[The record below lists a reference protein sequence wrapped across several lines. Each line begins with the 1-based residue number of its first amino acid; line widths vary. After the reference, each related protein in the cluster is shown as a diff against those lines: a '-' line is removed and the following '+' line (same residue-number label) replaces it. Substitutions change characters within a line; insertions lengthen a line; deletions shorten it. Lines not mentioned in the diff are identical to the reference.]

1 MFCYYVPVDLLS
13 HEDETG
19 RVDILLCGDGVLP
32 VFTSLGSFWRFVD
45 VYYAGEIARPGPLKQ
60 TPPELA
66 DTVEDLRA
74 GGLRRLVFDP
84 VAVSA
89 GRWTSIAPPV
99 PAGSYLRFIGAIC
112 PGAEKLSSEATSRF
126 AGRRASPQTL
136 LDLMRWSAPRVG
148 KMLADVRALVEEWE
162 VQDDS

>member
-1 MFCYYVPVDLLS
+1 MLCYYLPVDLLS
-13 HEDETG
+13 HEDATG
-19 RVDILLCGDGVLP
+19 RVNILLCGDGVLL
-32 VFTSLGSFWRFVD
+32 VFTSLGSFWSFVD
-45 VYYAGEIARPGPLKQ
+45 VYYAGKAGRPGPLKQ

-66 DTVEDLRA
+66 DTVGDLRA
-74 GGLRRLVFDP
+74 GGLRRLVFNP

-99 PAGSYLRFIGAIC
+99 PADSYLRFIAAIR
-112 PGAEKLSSEATSRF
+112 PRAEKLSSEATSRF
-126 AGRRASPQTL
+126 AGRPASPQTL

-162 VQDDS
+162 VGDDS